1 MWNLNA
7 IVEKEGRM
15 EEGDGEGEENGEGE
29 QKLIFLALNTRK
41 MLCLTVH
48 FILFTFERLAFICF

>member
-29 QKLIFLALNTRK
+29 QKLIFLALNT
-41 MLCLTVH
+41 
-48 FILFTFERLAFICF
+48 